1 MLFCKKKNNE
11 KDSINT
17 EIKARIVTIIDT
29 VNDFNGAD
37 TDEKIDRMAEMIQEL
52 KDLYHSNYREYEAAC
67 LACGVDEEDFSYQ
80 LQAVENYVNSAK
92 SNIAHM

>member
-1 MLFCKKKNNE
+1 MFFWKKKNNA
-11 KDSINT
+11 KDAINT

-37 TDEKIDRMAEMIQEL
+37 TDEKIDRMTEMIQEL

-92 SNIAHM
+92 SNRAHM